1 MKISK
6 SKPPRGPNAKHI
18 SFPPKKSVEMKD
30 VLSGEKGKPSHRR
43 RTSKKEKL
51 REDRQEEQDV
61 FLLFLKKEKEE
72 KEKEEKEKKINS

>member
-1 MKISK
+1 MKILK

-30 VLSGEKGKPSHRR
+30 ALSGEKGKPTRRR

-61 FLLFLKKEKEE
+61 FLLFLEKEKEE
-72 KEKEEKEKKINS
+72 KEKEKINS

>member
-18 SFPPKKSVEMKD
+18 SFPPKKTVEMKD
-30 VLSGEKGKPSHRR
+30 VLSGEKRKPR

-72 KEKEEKEKKINS
+72 QEKKINS